1 MQTTEIPA
9 PAGLRQRKQ
18 ARTREALIAAGMQLF
33 LEHGFDAVTVDQIA
47 ALVAGGYSGPVS
59 FECYAPEV
67 QGSAS
72 IEDDLRRS
80 MEFIASQLRATAA

>member
-1 MQTTEIPA
+1 MQISGVVNTVLTRSDMRDEHRV
-9 PAGLRQRKQ
+9 LVD
-18 ARTREALIAAGMQLF
+18 ARDQL
-33 LEHGFDAVTVDQIA
+33 GTVDQIA